1 MAEEND
7 DLLDPSEIE
16 KLLNAKEEGTTSDDA
31 AAETPKEEPES
42 AASDLLDPS
51 DIEKLLQGAAS
62 EDGGSEAKANETES
76 TESQVVNN
84 DDIGS
89 LFDEHASPS
98 GDQSG
103 MPISSHEETEALLNQ
118 AEANLAAAIS
128 PNLGPGSGIP
138 ADLGG
143 TKEFEFPNF
152 ESMASS
158 PEEAMA
164 LSSLQNVELDL
175 CIELGRTELLIEEVL
190 KMKEGV
196 VVPLDKL
203 AGDPVDILVNGRII
217 ARGEVLVL
225 NDNFCVRVAEI
236 ISPEL

>member
-1 MAEEND
+1 MADEND

-16 KLLNAKEEGTTSDDA
+16 KLLSAQGGDAPADPPPAKEAANEDA
-31 AAETPKEEPES
+31 AGAGE
-42 AASDLLDPS
+42 LLDPA
-51 DIEKLLQGAAS
+51 DIEKLLQGAGA
-62 EDGGSEAKANETES
+62 DPGGSSDDAGAS
-76 TESQVVNN
+76 PVVNN
-84 DDIGS
+84 DDIDD
-89 LFDEHASPS
+89 LFNQHSEPEPA

-103 MPISSHEETEALLNQ
+103 MPISASHAETEALLNQ

-138 ADLGG
+138 GDLGG
-143 TKEFEFPNF
+143 TKSFEFPDF
-152 ESMASS
+152 ESMASN

>member
-16 KLLNAKEEGTTSDDA
+16 KLLNSQGQGAPADTPPAGGESD
-31 AAETPKEEPES
+31 S
-42 AASDLLDPS
+42 LLDPA
-51 DIEKLLQGAAS
+51 DIEKLLQGATDA
-62 EDGGSEAKANETES
+62 GSSSGK
-76 TESQVVNN
+76 VVNN
-84 DDIGS
+84 DDIDA
-89 LFDEHASPS
+89 LFNQHSSAAN
-98 GDQSG
+98 DQSG
-103 MPISSHEETEALLNQ
+103 MPFSTREETEALLNQ

-128 PNLGPGSGIP
+128 PNLGPGNGIP
-138 ADLGG
+138 QDLGG
-143 TKEFEFPNF
+143 TKAFEFPNF
-152 ESMASS
+152 EAMTSN
-158 PEEAMA
+158 PEEAMK

>member
-16 KLLNAKEEGTTSDDA
+16 KLLKSQGADVPADTPATPEATGGGEEGAGD
-31 AAETPKEEPES
+31 
-42 AASDLLDPS
+42 DLLDPS
-51 DIEKLLQGAAS
+51 DIEKMLEAANPA
-62 EDGGSEAKANETES
+62 EGSSNSPES
-76 TESQVVNN
+76 PVVNN
-84 DDIGS
+84 DDIDA
-89 LFDEHASPS
+89 LFNQMASPAP
-98 GDQSG
+98 GDDQSG
-103 MPISSHEETEALLNQ
+103 MPISSHAETEALLNQ

-128 PNLGPGSGIP
+128 PNLGPGHGIP
-138 ADLGG
+138 GDLGG
-143 TKEFEFPNF
+143 TKSFDFPNF
-152 ESMASS
+152 DSIASS

-236 ISPEL
+236 ISPEI

>member
-1 MAEEND
+1 VADEND

-16 KLLNAKEEGTTSDDA
+16 KLLSAQGQDAPADPAPPKEAAKEDPGGADE
-31 AAETPKEEPES
+31 
-42 AASDLLDPS
+42 LLDPS
-51 DIEKLLQGAAS
+51 DIEKLLQGAGADPG
-62 EDGGSEAKANETES
+62 EGEPDAGGSP
-76 TESQVVNN
+76 VVNN
-84 DDIGS
+84 DDIDA
-89 LFDEHASPS
+89 LFNQHTESAD
-98 GDQSG
+98 DQSG
-103 MPISSHEETEALLNQ
+103 MPISSHAETEALLNQ

-138 ADLGG
+138 GDLGG
-143 TKEFEFPNF
+143 TKSFEFPNF
-152 ESMASS
+152 ESMASN

>member
-1 MAEEND
+1 MADEND

-16 KLLNAKEEGTTSDDA
+16 KLLNSKGQDSPPAQSADDTSDEVSND
-31 AAETPKEEPES
+31 S
-42 AASDLLDPS
+42 ADDLLDPS

-62 EDGGSEAKANETES
+62 EES
-76 TESQVVNN
+76 GTDTGESQVVDNG
-84 DDIGS
+84 DIDS
-89 LFDEHASPS
+89 LFDQHGSRPN
-98 GDQSG
+98 DQSG
-103 MPISSHEETEALLNQ
+103 MPISSHAETEALLNQ

-128 PNLGPGSGIP
+128 PNLGAGNGIP
-138 ADLGG
+138 KDLGG
-143 TKEFEFPNF
+143 TKAFEFPNF
-152 ESMASS
+152 ESMANT

-236 ISPEL
+236 LSPEV

>member
-1 MAEEND
+1 MADEND

-16 KLLNAKEEGTTSDDA
+16 KLLSAQGQDA
-31 AAETPKEEPES
+31 PATPAPAEPANED
-42 AASDLLDPS
+42 AGGADDLLDPS
-51 DIEKLLQGAAS
+51 DIEKLLQGAGTAENS
-62 EDGGSEAKANETES
+62 DDAGSGP
-76 TESQVVNN
+76 VVNN
-84 DDIGS
+84 DDIDA
-89 LFDEHASPS
+89 LFNQHS
-98 GDQSG
+98 GPADDQSG
-103 MPISSHEETEALLNQ
+103 MPISTREETEALLNQ

-128 PNLGPGSGIP
+128 PNLGHGSGIP
-138 ADLGG
+138 GDLGG
-143 TKEFEFPNF
+143 TKTFEFPNF

>member
-16 KLLNAKEEGTTSDDA
+16 KLLNAQGQDA
-31 AAETPKEEPES
+31 PAESPAGDSAAES
-42 AASDLLDPS
+42 AGDDLLDPS
-51 DIEKLLQGAAS
+51 DIEKLLQNANSGEGA
-62 EDGGSEAKANETES
+62 S
-76 TESQVVNN
+76 TAGAGNVVNN
-84 DDIGS
+84 DDIEGLFNQHGS
-89 LFDEHASPS
+89 PA
-98 GDQSG
+98 DQSG
-103 MPISSHEETEALLNQ
+103 MPFSASHADTEALLNQ

-138 ADLGG
+138 GDLGG
-143 TKEFEFPNF
+143 TQAFQFPNF
-152 ESMASS
+152 ESMTGN

>member
-1 MAEEND
+1 MADEND
-7 DLLDPSEIE
+7 DLLDPTEIE
-16 KLLNAKEEGTTSDDA
+16 KLLQAQGSDAPADPVPEPEA
-31 AAETPKEEPES
+31 PKEE
-42 AASDLLDPS
+42 AGGADDLLDSS
-51 DIEKLLQGAAS
+51 DIEKLLQNAGNDPGGDS
-62 EDGGSEAKANETES
+62 EPAEANP
-76 TESQVVNN
+76 VVNN
-84 DDIGS
+84 DDIDA
-89 LFDEHASPS
+89 LFSQHSAPGD
-98 GDQSG
+98 DQSG

-138 ADLGG
+138 GDLGG
-143 TKEFEFPNF
+143 TKAFEFPNF
-152 ESMASS
+152 ESMAST

>member
-1 MAEEND
+1 MAEDND

-16 KLLNAKEEGTTSDDA
+16 KLLNSQGQGASSEPPADA
-31 AAETPKEEPES
+31 GAAES
-42 AASDLLDPS
+42 AGDDLLDPS
-51 DIEKLLQGAAS
+51 DIEKLLQNANPAEGA
-62 EDGGSEAKANETES
+62 GSAGSGN
-76 TESQVVNN
+76 VVNN
-84 DDIGS
+84 DDIEGLFNQHGS
-89 LFDEHASPS
+89 S

-103 MPISSHEETEALLNQ
+103 MPFSASHADTEALLNQ

-128 PNLGPGSGIP
+128 PNLGPGNGIP
-138 ADLGG
+138 GDLGG
-143 TKEFEFPNF
+143 TQPFEFPNF
-152 ESMASS
+152 ESMTGS

>member
-16 KLLNAKEEGTTSDDA
+16 KLLNSQGQ
-31 AAETPKEEPES
+31 ETPREPPS
-42 AASDLLDPS
+42 AENASQSAGDDLLDPS
-51 DIEKLLQGAAS
+51 DIEKLLQGAMS
-62 EDGGSEAKANETES
+62 ERGGETIRRADLKLSTMMISMHSLISMHLRQPISLEVRFLRMQKRKHCLIRLKRIWRQLFHLTWGRVTES
-76 TESQVVNN
+76 
-84 DDIGS
+84 
-89 LFDEHASPS
+89 PK
-98 GDQSG
+98 
-103 MPISSHEETEALLNQ
+103 
-118 AEANLAAAIS
+118 
-128 PNLGPGSGIP
+128 
-138 ADLGG
+138 DLGG
-143 TKEFEFPNF
+143 TKTFEFPNF
-152 ESMASS
+152 DSMASN

-236 ISPEL
+236 LSPEL

>member
-16 KLLNAKEEGTTSDDA
+16 KLMNAQEEGTPSDDA
-31 AAETPKEEPES
+31 AADAPKEETDS
-42 AASDLLDPS
+42 AANDLLDPS
-51 DIEKLLQGAAS
+51 DIEKLLQGAIAEEGDS
-62 EDGGSEAKANETES
+62 DTGTNQTDSAA
-76 TESQVVNN
+76 SQVVNN

-89 LFDEHASPS
+89 LFDQHASPA

-152 ESMASS
+152 ESMTSN

>member
-1 MAEEND
+1 VAEEND

-16 KLLNAKEEGTTSDDA
+16 KLLSSQGGDTPSDSA
-31 AAETPKEEPES
+31 S
-42 AASDLLDPS
+42 AASGGGSESAGDDLLDPS
-51 DIEKLLQGAAS
+51 DIEKMLLAANS
-62 EDGGSEAKANETES
+62 AEESSDATES
-76 TESQVVNN
+76 PVVKN
-84 DDIGS
+84 DDIDA
-89 LFDEHASPS
+89 LFNQMSPPASP
-98 GDQSG
+98 DDHSG
-103 MPISSHEETEALLNQ
+103 MPISSHAETEALLNQ

-128 PNLGPGSGIP
+128 PNLGPGNGIP
-138 ADLGG
+138 GDLGG
-143 TKEFEFPNF
+143 TKSFDFPNF
-152 ESMASS
+152 DSIASS

-236 ISPEL
+236 ISPEI

>member
-1 MAEEND
+1 VAEEND

-16 KLLNAKEEGTTSDDA
+16 KLLNSQGNDAPASPPSGDVSGKGSDTAGDN
-31 AAETPKEEPES
+31 
-42 AASDLLDPS
+42 LLDPS
-51 DIEKLLQGAAS
+51 DIEKLLQGAGPKTDDS
-62 EDGGSEAKANETES
+62 GAKAKA
-76 TESQVVNN
+76 VVNN
-84 DDIGS
+84 DDIDS
-89 LFDEHASPS
+89 LFNQHTSPA
-98 GDQSG
+98 DDHSG
-103 MPISSHEETEALLNQ
+103 MPISTRAETEALLNQ

-128 PNLGPGSGIP
+128 PNLGPGTGIP
-138 ADLGG
+138 GDLGG
-143 TKEFEFPNF
+143 TRAFEFPNF
-152 ESMASS
+152 ESMVSNPA
-158 PEEAMA
+158 EAMA
-164 LSSLQNVELDL
+164 LASLQNVELDL

>member
-1 MAEEND
+1 VAEEND

-16 KLLNAKEEGTTSDDA
+16 KLLNSQGQGAP
-31 AAETPKEEPES
+31 AETPS
-42 AASDLLDPS
+42 AEGKSDNLLDPA
-51 DIEKLLQGAAS
+51 DIEKLLQGAGAAES
-62 EDGGSEAKANETES
+62 DGADNPGE
-76 TESQVVNN
+76 VVNN
-84 DDIGS
+84 DDIDA
-89 LFDEHASPS
+89 LFNQHSSDAD
-98 GDQSG
+98 DQSG
-103 MPISSHEETEALLNQ
+103 MPFSSREETEALLNQ

-138 ADLGG
+138 NDLGG
-143 TKEFEFPNF
+143 TKSFEFPNF
-152 ESMASS
+152 ESMVSN
-158 PEEAMA
+158 PEEAMK

>member
-16 KLLNAKEEGTTSDDA
+16 KLLNSQGADAPADPPA
-31 AAETPKEEPES
+31 AADASGSES
-42 AASDLLDPS
+42 GSAGGDLLDSS
-51 DIEKLLQGAAS
+51 DIEKMLQSANSAES
-62 EDGGSEAKANETES
+62 GSDAEES
-76 TESQVVNN
+76 PVVNN
-84 DDIGS
+84 DDIDALFNQIVPGGS
-89 LFDEHASPS
+89 SD
-98 GDQSG
+98 DQSG
-103 MPISSHEETEALLNQ
+103 MPISTHAETEALLNQ

-128 PNLGPGSGIP
+128 PNLGPGDGIP
-138 ADLGG
+138 GDLGG
-143 TKEFEFPNF
+143 TKSFEFPNF
-152 ESMASS
+152 ESIASS

-236 ISPEL
+236 ISPEI

>member
-1 MAEEND
+1 VAEEND

-16 KLLNAKEEGTTSDDA
+16 KLLNSQGQSAPAGAPSAGASGKGAGNVDDN
-31 AAETPKEEPES
+31 
-42 AASDLLDPS
+42 LLDPS
-51 DIEKLLQGAAS
+51 DIEKLLQGADAKK
-62 EDGGSEAKANETES
+62 GSSDAGAKA
-76 TESQVVNN
+76 VVNN
-84 DDIGS
+84 DDIDS
-89 LFDEHASPS
+89 LFNQHTPPADDH
-98 GDQSG
+98 SG
-103 MPISSHEETEALLNQ
+103 MPISTRAETEALLNQ

-128 PNLGPGSGIP
+128 PNLGPGNGIP
-138 ADLGG
+138 VDLGG
-143 TKEFEFPNF
+143 TKAFEFPNF

-164 LSSLQNVELDL
+164 LASLQNVELDL

>member
-1 MAEEND
+1 MADEND

-16 KLLNAKEEGTTSDDA
+16 KLLSAQGQDAPADPAPAPANEDAGEASD
-31 AAETPKEEPES
+31 
-42 AASDLLDPS
+42 DLLDPS
-51 DIEKLLQGAAS
+51 DIEKLLQGAGAAESGDAAGAS
-62 EDGGSEAKANETES
+62 P
-76 TESQVVNN
+76 VVNN
-84 DDIGS
+84 DDIDS
-89 LFDEHASPS
+89 LFNQHS
-98 GDQSG
+98 GAADDQSG
-103 MPISSHEETEALLNQ
+103 MPISTREETEALLNQ

-128 PNLGPGSGIP
+128 PNLGHGSGIP
-138 ADLGG
+138 GDLGG
-143 TKEFEFPNF
+143 TKAFEFPNF

-236 ISPEL
+236 ISPEI

>member
-1 MAEEND
+1 VAEEND

-16 KLLNAKEEGTTSDDA
+16 KLLNSQGKDA
-31 AAETPKEEPES
+31 PASPPS
-42 AASDLLDPS
+42 ASDKGSGTEEDNLLDPS
-51 DIEKLLQGAAS
+51 DIEKLLQGADS
-62 EDGGSEAKANETES
+62 GAKA
-76 TESQVVNN
+76 VVNN
-84 DDIGS
+84 DDIDS
-89 LFDEHASPS
+89 LFSQHTSPA
-98 GDQSG
+98 DDHSG
-103 MPISSHEETEALLNQ
+103 MPISTREETEALLNQ

-128 PNLGPGSGIP
+128 PNLGPGTGIP
-138 ADLGG
+138 GDLGG
-143 TKEFEFPNF
+143 TRAFEFPNF
-152 ESMASS
+152 ESMVSNPA
-158 PEEAMA
+158 EAMA
-164 LSSLQNVELDL
+164 LASLQNVELDL

>member
-16 KLLNAKEEGTTSDDA
+16 KLLSSQGADTPADPPSASKESGGGSD
-31 AAETPKEEPES
+31 
-42 AASDLLDPS
+42 DLLDPA
-51 DIEKLLQGAAS
+51 DIEKMMLAAS
-62 EDGGSEAKANETES
+62 SAEGGTKTAES
-76 TESQVVNN
+76 PVVNN
-84 DDIGS
+84 DDIDA
-89 LFDEHASPS
+89 LFNQTPVSASPD
-98 GDQSG
+98 DQSG
-103 MPISSHEETEALLNQ
+103 MPISTHAETEALLNQ

-128 PNLGPGSGIP
+128 PNLGPGTGIP
-138 ADLGG
+138 SDLGG
-143 TKEFEFPNF
+143 TKSFEFPNF
-152 ESMASS
+152 DSIASS

-236 ISPEL
+236 ISPEI

>member
-16 KLLNAKEEGTTSDDA
+16 ELLNAQGGGAPADPP
-31 AAETPKEEPES
+31 AAEETSGGET
-42 AASDLLDPS
+42 ASVDDDLLDPA
-51 DIEKLLQGAAS
+51 DIEKLLQNASGADDGAGSGTEAAS
-62 EDGGSEAKANETES
+62 D
-76 TESQVVNN
+76 VVNSE
-84 DDIGS
+84 DIS
-89 LFDEHASPS
+89 ALFDELAPS
-98 GDQSG
+98 GSTNEPSG
-103 MPISSHEETEALLNQ
+103 MLISSHEETEALLNQ

-128 PNLGPGSGIP
+128 PNLGPGEGIP
-138 ADLGG
+138 GDLGG
-143 TKEFEFPNF
+143 TKAFEFPNF
-152 ESMASS
+152 ESIASS
-158 PEEAMA
+158 PQEAMA

-236 ISPEL
+236 ISPEA